1 MFEFWYDYIKPKFG
15 DKARLCYMDT
25 DSYVMYIKTDDFYKD
40 ISNDVDKWFDT
51 SNFSKND
58 DRPLEI
64 GKNKKVLRK
73 FKDKLVGKIM
83 VEFCALRAKA
93 YAYKLDDDTENKKA
107 KGAKKCIVKREIT
120 FNNYVDSLF
129 KNDVLLK
136 SQHRFR
142 SDHHVV
148 YTEEVNKI
156 ALSSN
161 DDKRIQTSDKVTTYP
176 YGSNAFMVC
185 KNEILSKKKF
195 MDSNTTWSDTLEL
208 KYDLET
214 ELDLKFRNLE
224 SLLHRDM
231 LFTDDD
237 DESIK

>member
-1 MFEFWYDYIKPKFG
+1 
-15 DKARLCYMDT
+15 
-25 DSYVMYIKTDDFYKD
+25 
-40 ISNDVDKWFDT
+40 
-51 SNFSKND
+51 
-58 DRPLEI
+58 
-64 GKNKKVLRK
+64 
-73 FKDKLVGKIM
+73 M

-93 YAYKLDDDTENKKA
+93 YGYKLDDDTENKKA
-107 KGAKKCIVKREIT
+107 KGTKKCIVKREIA

-148 YTEEVNKI
+148 YTEEVNQI
-156 ALSSN
+156 ALSRK
-161 DDKRIQTSDKVTTYP
+161 DDKRIQTPNKVTTYP
-176 YGSNAFMVC
+176 YDSNAFMVC
-185 KNEILSKKKF
+185 KNKMSKRKF

-208 KYDLET
+208 KNDPET
-214 ELDLKFRNLE
+214 ELDQKFRDLE

-231 LFTDDD
+231 QFTDDDD